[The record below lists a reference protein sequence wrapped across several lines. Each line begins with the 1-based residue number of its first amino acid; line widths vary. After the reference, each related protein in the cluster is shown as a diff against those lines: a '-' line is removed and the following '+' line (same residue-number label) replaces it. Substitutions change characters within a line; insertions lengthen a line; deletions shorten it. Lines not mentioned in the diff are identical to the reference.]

1 MVRDKSLFNTVIDV
15 LIYSVLFVYAVVS
28 FLPFVYV
35 TSSSF
40 SKTPSILPKEFTL
53 EAYKYIFSTSVFVKS
68 MGISIYITIFGTL
81 ISLFFTVLMAYALA
95 DKQLPGRKIFTLLVV
110 FTMLFGGGMI
120 PTYFVVKQTG
130 MLNSIWSL
138 IIPSAISPFNLIV
151 LKNFI
156 QSLPEELKESA
167 RIDGCHELI
176 IVFKIIIPLSLPAMA
191 AFGLFYAVGKWNTY
205 FSALLY
211 IQDSRKWPIQVLLRQ
226 VIYSVASI
234 GDSAGGEDQRIAI
247 SSSVKNAVII
257 VSTLPILL
265 VYPFLQKHFAKG
277 MLLGSVKG

>member
-1 MVRDKSLFNTVIDV
+1 MVRDKSLFNTIIDV
-15 LIYSVLFVYAVVS
+15 IIYTVLLVYAVATL
-28 FLPFVYV
+28 LPFVYV
-35 TSSSF
+35 TSSSI
-40 SKTPSILPKEFTL
+40 SKTPGILPKEFTL
-53 EAYKYIFSTSVFVKS
+53 EAYKYIFSTSVFVRS
-68 MGISIYITIFGTL
+68 MGISIYITIIGTL
-81 ISLFFTVLMAYALA
+81 ISLFITVLMAYALA
-95 DKQLPGRKIFTLLVV
+95 DKYMPGRNFFTILVV

-167 RIDGCHELI
+167 RIDGCHELG
-176 IVFKIIIPLSLPAMA
+176 IVFRIIIPLSLPAMA

-234 GDSAGGEDQRIAI
+234 GDSTGGEDQRIAI

-257 VSTLPILL
+257 VSTLPILA

>member
-1 MVRDKSLFNTVIDV
+1 MVRDKSLSNTVIDI
-15 LIYSVLFVYAVVS
+15 LIYSVLFIYAVVS

-40 SKTPSILPKEFTL
+40 SKTPGILPKEVTL

-95 DKQLPGRKIFTLLVV
+95 DKQMPGRKIFTLLVV

-205 FSALLY
+205 FNALLY

-226 VIYSVASI
+226 VIYSVASL
-234 GDSAGGEDQRIAI
+234 GDSSGGEDQRIAI